1 MSEIDHIN
9 SHIVPLHSDTQF
21 LEVSFVL
28 LQRMTNENNH
38 SLSLALVLSML
49 ETELPYLDSIEEVSL
64 SICQFNNLVNN

>member
-1 MSEIDHIN
+1 
-9 SHIVPLHSDTQF
+9 
-21 LEVSFVL
+21 
-28 LQRMTNENNH
+28 MTNENNH